1 MIWRI
6 KYDITKENYRQSER
20 KIDLLFLTR
29 KVNCFIESESIS
41 TEEEI
46 SIYTESIEK
55 YIELKDIDRAFS
67 QYEELKRKKRRL
79 EDLKEFK
86 KYLLEERKE
95 QQYRG

>member
-1 MIWRI
+1 MILLKKI
-6 KYDITKENYRQSER
+6 IDKAKE
-20 KIDLLFLTR
+20 KIDLLLLTR

-41 TEEEI
+41 TEEGI
-46 SIYTESIEK
+46 SIYTKNIEK
-55 YIELKDIDRAFS
+55 HIELKDIDRAFS

-95 QQYRG
+95 QQYE

>member
-1 MIWRI
+1 MILLKKI
-6 KYDITKENYRQSER
+6 IDKAKE
-20 KIDLLFLTR
+20 KIDLLLLTR

-46 SIYTESIEK
+46 SIYAKSIEK

-86 KYLLEERKE
+86 KYLLEECKE
-95 QQYRG
+95 Q

>member
-1 MIWRI
+1 MILLKKI
-6 KYDITKENYRQSER
+6 IDKAKE
-20 KIDLLFLTR
+20 KIDLLLLTR

-41 TEEEI
+41 TEEGI
-46 SIYTESIEK
+46 SIYTKNIEK

-95 QQYRG
+95 QQYE

>member
-1 MIWRI
+1 MILLKKIIDRA
-6 KYDITKENYRQSER
+6 KE

-41 TEEEI
+41 TEEGI
-46 SIYTESIEK
+46 SIYTKSIEK

-95 QQYRG
+95 Q

>member
-1 MIWRI
+1 MTLLKKII
-6 KYDITKENYRQSER
+6 DIAKE

-46 SIYTESIEK
+46 SIYTKNIEK
-55 YIELKDIDRAFS
+55 YIELKNIDRAFS

-95 QQYRG
+95 

>member
-1 MIWRI
+1 MILLKKI
-6 KYDITKENYRQSER
+6 IDKAKE

-41 TEEEI
+41 TEEGI
-46 SIYTESIEK
+46 SIYTKNIEK

-95 QQYRG
+95 QQYE

>member
-1 MIWRI
+1 MILLKKI
-6 KYDITKENYRQSER
+6 IDKAKE

-41 TEEEI
+41 TEEGI
-46 SIYTESIEK
+46 SIYTKNIEK

-67 QYEELKRKKRRL
+67 QYEELKHKKRRL
-79 EDLKEFK
+79 EDIKEFK

-95 QQYRG
+95 QQYE

>member
-1 MIWRI
+1 MILLKKI
-6 KYDITKENYRQSER
+6 IDKAKE
-20 KIDLLFLTR
+20 KIDLLLLTR

-46 SIYTESIEK
+46 SIYAKSIEK

-95 QQYRG
+95 QQYEQDGN

>member
-1 MIWRI
+1 MILLKKIIDRA
-6 KYDITKENYRQSER
+6 KE

-67 QYEELKRKKRRL
+67 QYEELKREKRRL

-95 QQYRG
+95 

>member
-1 MIWRI
+1 MILLKKI
-6 KYDITKENYRQSER
+6 IDKAKE
-20 KIDLLFLTR
+20 KIDLLLLTR

-46 SIYTESIEK
+46 SIYAKNIEK

-95 QQYRG
+95 

>member
-1 MIWRI
+1 MTLLKKIIDRA
-6 KYDITKENYRQSER
+6 KE

-29 KVNCFIESESIS
+29 KINCFIESESIS
-41 TEEEI
+41 VEEGI
-46 SIYTESIEK
+46 SIYTKNIEK
-55 YIELKDIDRAFS
+55 YIEFRDIDRAFS

-95 QQYRG
+95 QQYE

>member
-1 MIWRI
+1 MILLKKIIDRA
-6 KYDITKENYRQSER
+6 KE

-29 KVNCFIESESIS
+29 KVNCFIESKSIS

-46 SIYTESIEK
+46 SIYTKNIEK

-67 QYEELKRKKRRL
+67 QYKELKCKKRLL

-95 QQYRG
+95 QQYE

>member
-1 MIWRI
+1 MILLKKIIDRA
-6 KYDITKENYRQSER
+6 KE

-55 YIELKDIDRAFS
+55 YIEFKDIDRAFS

>member
-1 MIWRI
+1 MILLKKIIDRA
-6 KYDITKENYRQSER
+6 KE

-41 TEEEI
+41 TEEGI
-46 SIYTESIEK
+46 SIYTKNIEK

-95 QQYRG
+95 

>member
-1 MIWRI
+1 MILLKKI
-6 KYDITKENYRQSER
+6 IDKAKE

-41 TEEEI
+41 TEEGI
-46 SIYTESIEK
+46 SICTKNIEK
-55 YIELKDIDRAFS
+55 YIELNDIGRAFW
-67 QYEELKRKKRRL
+67 QYEELKYKKRRL

-95 QQYRG
+95 

>member
-1 MIWRI
+1 MILLKKI
-6 KYDITKENYRQSER
+6 IDKAKE

-46 SIYTESIEK
+46 SIYTKNIEK

-95 QQYRG
+95 QQYE

>member
-1 MIWRI
+1 MILLKKIIDRA
-6 KYDITKENYRQSER
+6 KE

-29 KVNCFIESESIS
+29 KVNCFIESKSIS

-46 SIYTESIEK
+46 SIYTKSIEK

>member
-1 MIWRI
+1 MILLKKIIDRA
-6 KYDITKENYRQSER
+6 KE

-67 QYEELKRKKRRL
+67 QYEELKREKRRL

>member
-1 MIWRI
+1 MILLKKIIDRA
-6 KYDITKENYRQSER
+6 KE

-41 TEEEI
+41 TEEGI
-46 SIYTESIEK
+46 SIYTKNIEK

>member
-1 MIWRI
+1 MILLKKI
-6 KYDITKENYRQSER
+6 IDKAKE
-20 KIDLLFLTR
+20 KIDLLFLTK

-41 TEEEI
+41 TEEGI
-46 SIYTESIEK
+46 SIYTKNIEK

-95 QQYRG
+95 

>member
-1 MIWRI
+1 MILLKKIIDRA
-6 KYDITKENYRQSER
+6 KE

-41 TEEEI
+41 TEEKI
-46 SIYTESIEK
+46 SIYTKSIEK

-95 QQYRG
+95 Q

>member
-1 MIWRI
+1 MILLKKIIDRA
-6 KYDITKENYRQSER
+6 KE

-41 TEEEI
+41 TEEKI

>member
-1 MIWRI
+1 MILLKKIIDRA
-6 KYDITKENYRQSER
+6 KE

-46 SIYTESIEK
+46 SIYTKSIEK

>member
-1 MIWRI
+1 MILLKKI
-6 KYDITKENYRQSER
+6 IDKAKE

-46 SIYTESIEK
+46 SIYTKSIEK

-95 QQYRG
+95 QQYE

>member
-1 MIWRI
+1 MTLLKKII
-6 KYDITKENYRQSER
+6 DIAKE

-46 SIYTESIEK
+46 SIYAKNIEK

-95 QQYRG
+95 Q

>member
-6 KYDITKENYRQSER
+6 KYDITKENYRYGER

-29 KVNCFIESESIS
+29 KVNCFIESKSIS

-46 SIYTESIEK
+46 SICTKSIEK

-67 QYEELKRKKRRL
+67 QYEELKYKKRRL

-95 QQYRG
+95 

>member
-1 MIWRI
+1 MILLKKIIDRA
-6 KYDITKENYRQSER
+6 KE

-55 YIELKDIDRAFS
+55 YIEFKDIDRAFS

-95 QQYRG
+95 

>member
-1 MIWRI
+1 MILLKKIIDRA
-6 KYDITKENYRQSER
+6 KE

-29 KVNCFIESESIS
+29 KVNCFIESESIF

-46 SIYTESIEK
+46 SIYTKNIEK

-95 QQYRG
+95 

>member
-1 MIWRI
+1 MILLKKI
-6 KYDITKENYRQSER
+6 IDKAKE
-20 KIDLLFLTR
+20 KIDLLLLTR

-46 SIYTESIEK
+46 SIYAKNIEK

-95 QQYRG
+95 QQYE

>member
-1 MIWRI
+1 MILLKKIIDRA
-6 KYDITKENYRQSER
+6 KE

-67 QYEELKRKKRRL
+67 QYEELKRKKRWL